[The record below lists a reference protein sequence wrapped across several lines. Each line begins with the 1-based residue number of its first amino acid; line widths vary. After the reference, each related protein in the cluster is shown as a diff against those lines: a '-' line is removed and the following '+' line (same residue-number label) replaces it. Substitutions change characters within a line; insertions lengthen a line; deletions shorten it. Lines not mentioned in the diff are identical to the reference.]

1 MIDRKK
7 NFFVSFRNPMS
18 LGKRKNFR
26 HNFQMRHGWRFR
38 VQYTGWWTTLKNEVP
53 LATDTER
60 VAFMSYNGEVPK
72 SSWLKFFMLTFSPLD
87 SSFSENCSTQL
98 HRLTVRKFWAKIQI
112 GRFSRSLPKV
122 NVTPPTFKSAPIDR
136 EELLTLFVRITP
148 MSIMESS
155 ARAAS
160 LFGKTWNP
168 WPMIEIN
175 EIAQNSVHSP

>member
-1 MIDRKK
+1 MNDLDNIIFFLVVEDRKK
-7 NFFVSFRNPMS
+7 TFFVSFRNPMS

-60 VAFMSYNGEVPK
+60 VAFMSNNGEVPK

-98 HRLTVRKFWAKIQI
+98 HRLTVRKFWAKIQPSCSP
-112 GRFSRSLPKV
+112 RF
-122 NVTPPTFKSAPIDR
+122 NITAPFDH
-136 EELLTLFVRITP
+136 EWFV
-148 MSIMESS
+148 
-155 ARAAS
+155 
-160 LFGKTWNP
+160 FF
-168 WPMIEIN
+168 
-175 EIAQNSVHSP
+175 